1 MFVIYILQY
10 QVNMLNYNQEKK
22 VRTDLLKAKNIFMKE
37 EYL

>member
-10 QVNMLNYNQEKK
+10 QVNMLNYNQEKE
-22 VRTDLLKAKNIFMKE
+22 VRTDLLIVKNIFMKE